1 MTYEEIRLIFIV
13 YTSALLPIF
22 ILIKYR
28 KEIPSWTLNIYLIIF
43 FVCLFG
49 WELCFTYGLV
59 DGLAVDMRRSNT
71 LNMWLP
77 LHINWLLNSLA
88 DAGTVSLGGLWLMW
102 RFKKKDITIFK
113 QWRWDAFIFLVIW
126 CVGQNIIVELFL
138 YQDQLSVG
146 KAISWAPLSP
156 LGPYINPILLEYG
169 DRTVMLQ
176 GQVPWLLMPAFLY
189 KLVIYLN
196 NKDVKRRD

>member
-1 MTYEEIRLIFIV
+1 M
-13 YTSALLPIF
+13 
-22 ILIKYR
+22 
-28 KEIPSWTLNIYLIIF
+28 
-43 FVCLFG
+43 FG
-49 WELCFTYGLV
+49 WELWFTYGLV

-138 YQDQLSVG
+138 YQDHLSVG
-146 KAISWAPLSP
+146 KAIS
-156 LGPYINPILLEYG
+156 LEYG

>member
-13 YTSALLPIF
+13 YTFALLPIF

-49 WELCFTYGLV
+49 WELWFTYGLV